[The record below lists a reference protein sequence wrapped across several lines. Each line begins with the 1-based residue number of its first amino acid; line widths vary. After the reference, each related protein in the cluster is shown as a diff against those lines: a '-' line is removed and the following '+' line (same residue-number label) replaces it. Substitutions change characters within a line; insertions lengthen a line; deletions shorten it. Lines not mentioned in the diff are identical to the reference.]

1 MKLVMTL
8 LVRNEED
15 ILVMNLEHHL
25 RQGVDFFIV
34 TNNCSVDSTSKIL
47 QTYVD
52 RGLMEV
58 IDEPSDT
65 YAQAVWVTR
74 MAQRAVQLSADWIFH
89 ADADEFWVA
98 TQPGCLLR
106 DVIPELSYES
116 PLWNVDRWNA
126 ALHVGDDEQDWI
138 NPALVKFLIRN
149 QSTSMDILCLQRFF
163 IELRPEYKLL
173 REITALFGHLLE

>member
-25 RQGVDFFIV
+25 SQGVDFFIV
-34 TNNCSVDSTSKIL
+34 TNNCSVDSTPKIL

-65 YAQAVWVTR
+65 YAQAVWV
-74 MAQRAVQLSADWIFH
+74 LS
-89 ADADEFWVA
+89 
-98 TQPGCLLR
+98 
-106 DVIPELSYES
+106 
-116 PLWNVDRWNA
+116 
-126 ALHVGDDEQDWI
+126 
-138 NPALVKFLIRN
+138 LIH
-149 QSTSMDILCLQRFF
+149 I
-163 IELRPEYKLL
+163 
-173 REITALFGHLLE
+173 